1 MDAGALDSR
10 GHAHHVCPDI
20 SRLEGDVTK
29 AYLMDSETLGQE
41 LARESR
47 SERMEQRVKPTMK
60 QAIEF
65 AAALSGTDT
74 SEFVSMAAFQAAMDR
89 IISMRRTR
97 LIGDDAG
104 RLFAALDRKAKPN
117 EAMRKLMAEHA
128 DRMEDGE

>member
-1 MDAGALDSR
+1 MDVGALDRSR
-10 GHAHHVCPDI
+10 HAHHVCPDI
-20 SRLEGDVTK
+20 SRVEVNMTQ

>member
-1 MDAGALDSR
+1 LKVDMTQA
-10 GHAHHVCPDI
+10 
-20 SRLEGDVTK
+20 

-41 LARESR
+41 LAREAR

-89 IISMRRTR
+89 IMAMRRTR
-97 LIGDDAG
+97 LAGDDAE
-104 RLFAALDRKAKPN
+104 RFFAALDRRSGPN
-117 EAMRKLMAEHA
+117 DAMRKLMAEHA
-128 DRMEDGE
+128 GGLEDDGA

>member
-1 MDAGALDSR
+1 M
-10 GHAHHVCPDI
+10 
-20 SRLEGDVTK
+20 TK
-29 AYLMDSETLGQE
+29 AYLLDSEMLGRK
-41 LARESR
+41 LASETR

-89 IISMRRTR
+89 IVSMRRTR
-97 LIGDDAG
+97 LTGDDVE
-104 RLFAALDRKAKPN
+104 RFFAALDRTAGPN

-128 DRMEDGE
+128 DGMDDGE

>member
-1 MDAGALDSR
+1 MAQ
-10 GHAHHVCPDI
+10 
-20 SRLEGDVTK
+20 
-29 AYLMDSETLGQE
+29 AYLMDMETLGQE
-41 LARESR
+41 LARETR

-74 SEFVSMAAFQAAMDR
+74 SEVVSMAAFQAAIDR

-104 RLFAALDRKAKPN
+104 RFFAALDRKAEPN
-117 EAMRKLMAEHA
+117 EAMRKIMAEHA

>member
-1 MDAGALDSR
+1 M
-10 GHAHHVCPDI
+10 
-20 SRLEGDVTK
+20 TQ

-41 LARESR
+41 LAREIR

-97 LIGDDAG
+97 LSGDDAG
-104 RLFAALDRKAKPN
+104 RLFAALDRKAEPN